1 MIAVRRALSV
11 GLACLLAVAGWTGAA
26 SAQAWPSRHVTLIVP
41 FGPGSGSDVVSR
53 ILMARA
59 SEVLGQQIVIENVGG
74 AGGIIG
80 VGRVAKAAPD
90 GYTFVLGAVDTF
102 AQSQSLQKAPAYN
115 SRTDFAPIGLAVE
128 QPLVLIVRN
137 TLPVS
142 DLKEF
147 VTYAK
152 ANGSKMQFGSGGA
165 GSAPHLACVQITQA
179 VGTPIAHVP
188 YRGSAPA
195 MQDMIAGNLDFYCP
209 LAVGAIPLIE
219 NKQVKVLAILT
230 RERSPLLPDL
240 ATAAEQGVSGLDGYY
255 WIGFFMPKGTPEA
268 ITSRL
273 NTAISAALETPAVQE
288 RLRTVGTT
296 VVSKDRRSPA
306 YLTSFVDSEIKKWA
320 ETIKA
325 SGVKVD

>member
-1 MIAVRRALSV
+1 
-11 GLACLLAVAGWTGAA
+11 
-26 SAQAWPSRHVTLIVP
+26 
-41 FGPGSGSDVVSR
+41 
-53 ILMARA
+53 
-59 SEVLGQQIVIENVGG
+59 
-74 AGGIIG
+74 
-80 VGRVAKAAPD
+80 
-90 GYTFVLGAVDTF
+90 
-102 AQSQSLQKAPAYN
+102 
-115 SRTDFAPIGLAVE
+115 
-128 QPLVLIVRN
+128 
-137 TLPVS
+137 
-142 DLKEF
+142 
-147 VTYAK
+147 
-152 ANGSKMQFGSGGA
+152 
-165 GSAPHLACVQITQA
+165 VQITQA